1 MKTEYLSLI
10 VAFFALLAS
19 IAGTM
24 FNMKK
29 SNKGDSVEMGRV
41 LEKLDT
47 ISADMKE
54 IKADARETKD
64 EFYAQSV
71 KFAELETRVRSI
83 EKTIFKKEGEKNNG

>member
-1 MKTEYLSLI
+1 MKIEVLAVIIAFFSLI
-10 VAFFALLAS
+10 VGGAGLLAN
-19 IAGTM
+19 A
-24 FNMKK
+24 KK
-29 SNKGDSVEMGRV
+29 NNKGDSVEMGRV

-83 EKTIFKKEGEKNNG
+83 EKTIFKKEGDKQ

>member
-1 MKTEYLSLI
+1 MKIEVTHVI
-10 VAFFALLAS
+10 ALLALIVS
-19 IAGTM
+19 AAGFFTS
-24 FNMKK
+24 MKK

-83 EKTIFKKEGEKNNG
+83 ENTIFKKDGDKQ